1 MKKLFLFLT
10 WLMVLPMAVQA
21 QGGDSWETAALLTS
35 GTTASGTLSGEVTD
49 AWYQIEIP
57 SDGTLDLEVTPDQ
70 TREVLA
76 IWYTLLYD
84 TYGKEGGF
92 QTYRASCRAGNG
104 YQPASL
110 TVKDIGP
117 GTYYLNTHR
126 YSGEGGY
133 TIKYVFTP
141 NTYDNDKEPNEAY
154 DQSILLEKSKE
165 LQGHLGFK
173 DATSNTTDTDDW
185 YKIEI
190 PKDGTFTLDVTPD
203 QTGEELVIWFT
214 KIYSLKQCE
223 DGLNAYRT
231 NCQAPNGYD
240 PASLTV
246 KDMGKGT
253 YYLNVHRYSGQG
265 GYTIKYDFTPSPYA
279 NDEEYNNSYE
289 QAQPIQNGETV
300 KGHLGFIDAD
310 SNTADTDDWY
320 KIEIPEHGRLTLDVV
335 PDEDTRELVIW
346 YTNIYSLKQ
355 CEDGLKTWRAQC
367 RASNGYDPASL
378 TVEDLG
384 KGTYYLNVHRYSGQG
399 GYTLKYEFEAYRMV
413 DEEPNDDS
421 INAIEIKDGETKEGF
436 LGIIY
441 DDGTTDADDWYMT
454 TVAEGSQLT
463 FSYVPDG
470 RESLD
475 VDLTLFYMENGEL
488 KNIVS
493 RWPHWQSAVIETA
506 ENMKGGTYYF
516 QIHRRGGVGAY
527 SLTFGTPRRAE
538 GSQIR
543 VSFHGKNQVRLGIP
557 SDYGITIE
565 NVSSQVAEPFILALP
580 ATEDI
585 KLLGAKLPGRNG
597 ITEMT
602 LDEITYEGADIM
614 WFLVPRMDPH
624 QKYSFTITA
633 EGKVNAGVRSIE
645 QAVKPLAIATTML
658 IAAAVGVVYDIVED
672 QVTSWCV
679 DVIKENIDLSLEEY
693 NQYRQVVGNAVD
705 KTMVEE
711 QQKSGIIV
719 QAAKPTV
726 KKMCT
731 AMIETIPG
739 GGLINAVGDALE
751 VLKNLSGALRRRVW
765 YWIYKDLRYIKEEH
779 PAVLDAKIGC
789 NQIVRSWDPNEMCG
803 PVGAGEENWIGQT
816 STVDYRILFEN
827 KKEAT
832 APAYRIRISDEL
844 DPDVFDLSSVR
855 FGTTSHEGVDY
866 NWKMT
871 RDGNRL
877 FWDIEGIELPPNVN
891 APEGEGYVTFSIDL
905 KPGLGNMTQIK
916 NKATIIFDYNEP
928 IETNEYVNTLDLN
941 EPVAT
946 MTSATEKGGVITV
959 KCKAADAESGVRS
972 YMFFVSVNDEPFE
985 YIGDSTEPVY
995 ELEMGEESVASDFKF
1010 YALAVDNVGNTQQMP
1025 PAAITATSGNGG
1037 NGDANGDGEVNVA
1050 DVDFI
1055 IERIG
1060 EAVNVTNKTADV
1072 NHDDEINVA
1081 DVDFVIERIQ

>member
-10 WLMVLPMAVQA
+10 WLMALPVAVLA
-21 QGGDSWETAALLTS
+21 QGGDSWETATLLTS
-35 GTTASGTLSGEVTD
+35 GTAASGTLGEGKTD
-49 AWYQIEIP
+49 AWYKFEIP
-57 SDGTLDLEVTPDQ
+57 SDGILDLEVTPDQ
-70 TREVLA
+70 SGEVLA
-76 IWYTLLYD
+76 IWFTKLYD
-84 TYGKEGGF
+84 IYGKEGGF
-92 QTYRASCRAGNG
+92 QTYRASCQAGNG

-141 NTYDNDKEPNEAY
+141 NTYDNDKEPNETY
-154 DQSILLEKSKE
+154 DQSILLEKGKE

-203 QTGEELVIWFT
+203 QTGEELAIWFT

-231 NCQAPNGYD
+231 SCQAGYGFD

-265 GYTIKYDFTPSPYA
+265 GYTIKYDFTPNPYA

-289 QAQPIQNGETV
+289 QARPIQNGETV

-320 KIEIPEHGRLTLDVV
+320 KIEIPEHGRFTLEVS
-335 PDEDTRELVIW
+335 PDQDTRELAIW

-355 CEDGLKTWRAQC
+355 CEDGLKER
-367 RASNGYDPASL
+367 RASCQADNGYDPASL

-384 KGTYYLNVHRYSGQG
+384 KGIYYLNVHRFSGQG
-399 GYTLKYEFEAYRMV
+399 GYTLKYEFEAYRIV

-421 INAIEIKDGETKEGF
+421 INAIEINDGETKEGF

-441 DDGTTDADDWYMT
+441 DDGTTDTDDWYMT

-475 VDLTLFYMENGEL
+475 VELALFYLENGEL

-516 QIHRRGGVGAY
+516 QIHRKGGVGSY
-527 SLTFGTPRRAE
+527 SLTFGTPHRAE

-645 QAVKPLAIATTML
+645 QTVKPLAIATTML

-679 DVIKENIDLSLEEY
+679 DVIKENIDLSLDEY

-731 AMIETIPG
+731 AIIETIPG
-739 GGLINAVGDALE
+739 GGLINAAGDALE
-751 VLKNLSGALRRRVW
+751 VLKNLSGALRRRIW
-765 YWIYKDLRYIKEEH
+765 YWIYKDLGYIKEEH

-803 PVGAGEENWIGQT
+803 PVGAGEDNWIGQT
-816 STVDYRILFEN
+816 STVNYRILFEN

-844 DPDVFDLSSVR
+844 DPNVFDVTSVR
-855 FGTTSHEGVDY
+855 FGSTSHEGVGY

-871 RDGNRL
+871 RDGNKL

-891 APEGEGYVTFSIDL
+891 APEGEGYVEFSVDL
-905 KPGLGNMTQIK
+905 KPGLGNKAQLK

-928 IETNEYVNTLDLN
+928 IETNEYVNTLDLK
-941 EPVAT
+941 EPSAT
-946 MTSATEKGGVITV
+946 MTSATEKGGVVTI
-959 KCKAADAESGVRS
+959 KCKGSDGESGVCN
-972 YMFFVSVNDEPFE
+972 YLFFASHNKGE
-985 YIGDSTEPVY
+985 YQFIGDSMSPNFEYTLPNGTANEY
-995 ELEMGEESVASDFKF
+995 TF
-1010 YALAVDNVGNTQQMP
+1010 YALAVDNVGNTQQTP

-1081 DVDFVIERIQ
+1081 DIDFVIERIQ